1 MKPKLMSTTF
11 DIEVYSAVQGGL
23 SLSVSNQMNA
33 SESYLS
39 VLLFIKLFKAI
50 LTFVSV
56 DENLR
61 P

>member
-1 MKPKLMSTTF
+1 MSITF
-11 DIEVYSAVQGGL
+11 DIEVYSAVQRGL

-39 VLLFIKLFKAI
+39 VMLFIKLYKAI
-50 LTFVSV
+50 ITFVSV